1 MDAIVLSSRTGAKSM
16 SVRTYSPVTLDA
28 LRVMAG
34 LIRLYRSERGLSVQ
48 NLADRLGVSRG
59 LVQRI
64 EAGNPKCEIG
74 VVFEV
79 ATLLGIQLFSPS
91 TPLADVADH
100 IGAKIA
106 VLPKAIHR
114 IAPEVNNDF

>member
-1 MDAIVLSSRTGAKSM
+1 MQVPAM
-16 SVRTYSPVTLDA
+16 SIRTYSPVTQDA
-28 LRVMAG
+28 LQVMGG

-48 NLADRLGVSRG
+48 NLANRLGVSRG

-74 VVFEV
+74 VVFEM
-79 ATLLGIQLFSPS
+79 AALLGIQLFSPT
-91 TPLADVADH
+91 TPLADLADH

-106 VLPKAIHR
+106 VLPKAIHSR
-114 IAPEVNNDF
+114 APEVNNDF